1 MLSCDELSDGSIF
14 ILKLWDAGGA
24 SSHWVE
30 TLRDDLARRWYD
42 IYRRCD
48 WEALRT
54 EAPAV
59 FLNPTTEGEVA
70 RIQKTHKRLVFIH
83 TLDVKSDEVG
93 ALGVDAAT
101 TAGKEGQPQ

>member
-1 MLSCDELSDGSIF
+1 MLSPDELSDGTIF

-24 SSHWVE
+24 PSHWVE
-30 TLRDDLARRWYD
+30 TLRNDVARRWYD

-48 WEALRT
+48 WEALRA
-54 EAPAV
+54 EAPGV
-59 FLNPTTEGEVA
+59 FINPATEVEVA
-70 RIQKTHKRLVFIH
+70 RVRKTHKRLVFIH

-101 TAGKEGQPQ
+101 AGGEEQRQ